1 MKKGLLILLVAVI
14 AVVSSCSKDAKI
26 NRRLDGEWKVVTVGG
41 INPEVGESFTFKFTK
56 VDKLNG
62 TGIFTYTFL
71 TESFSEPLTYSV
83 LDEKITIIVDNDIEI
98 FSVTTYDKDRIEMID
113 SDGEI
118 WVLDPK

>member
-1 MKKGLLILLVAVI
+1 MKKGLLVLLVAII

-26 NRRLDGEWKVVTVGG
+26 NRRLDGEWKVVTIGG
-41 INPEVGESFTFKFTK
+41 VAPEVSESYSFKFTK

-83 LDEKITIIVDNDIEI
+83 LDEKITIIIDNEIEI
-98 FSVTTYDKDRIEMID
+98 FTVATYEKDRMELID
-113 SDGEI
+113 TDGDI